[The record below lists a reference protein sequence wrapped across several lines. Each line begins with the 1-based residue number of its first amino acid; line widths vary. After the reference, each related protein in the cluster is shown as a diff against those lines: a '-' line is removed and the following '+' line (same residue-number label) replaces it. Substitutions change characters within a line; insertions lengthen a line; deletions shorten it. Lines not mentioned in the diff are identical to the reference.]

1 MSHQGSNVTAFSEQL
16 ARWAQGVQFNNLP
29 AEALEFDETHNRSL
43 VHMSSPAAAATLV
56 IVSHYAR
63 QVA

>member
-16 ARWAQGVQFNNLP
+16 ARRAQGMQFNSLP
-29 AEALEFDETHNRSL
+29 AEALELDETHNRSI
-43 VHMSSPAAAATLV
+43 VHMRNPAVAATLV